1 MNELIPPPMQTSFL
15 GEHILSIEDELEHLK
30 AMHPFHYEIFLL
42 YGSAMFN
49 SNMATFFETFS
60 VSEMVTSVI
69 DINNQNQSTI
79 NPHSLRMFVDAV
91 FSVEIMNKA
100 KEVLGYIGHNYDLMN
115 LSYMKPGYESVFL
128 PLFSKTIG
136 YVKQV
141 IFDELYKLIHY
152 YQLNIAVMAP
162 ILLSKRVGVSLVG
175 YPTIFDSTP
184 LKTRYIAI
192 KTHVKII
199 TVPQPAKLL
208 GN

>member
-1 MNELIPPPMQTSFL
+1 MNELIPPMQTSFL

-49 SNMATFFETFS
+49 SNMTTFFETFS